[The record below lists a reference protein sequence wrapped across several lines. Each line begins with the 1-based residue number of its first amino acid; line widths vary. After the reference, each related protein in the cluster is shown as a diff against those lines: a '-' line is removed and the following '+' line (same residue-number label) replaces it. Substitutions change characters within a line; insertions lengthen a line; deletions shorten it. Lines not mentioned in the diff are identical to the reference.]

1 MKAILKLTLQF
12 LIWEVF
18 HDFSGLVFSAIFCI
32 PVVYL
37 GREVP
42 RMDKWS
48 HLICFLCCSSLLLF
62 SKDCISQCVFVVGG
76 SQIVI
81 DDKRFVLM
89 YSR

>member
-1 MKAILKLTLQF
+1 MIFQDWCF
-12 LIWEVF
+12 LPY
-18 HDFSGLVFSAIFCI
+18 FCI

-62 SKDCISQCVFVVGG
+62 SKDRISQCVFVVGG